1 MRDISNELLSW
12 IKGAAPMAGPMGN
25 LWCRHKQRPPP
36 WAKIEFARLCKKHF
50 GKTPR
55 RMMGEERA
63 RLAGLTWEDWDAR
76 AKARAREFPRPAHE
90 EREAPEWDGSLGEGI
105 IDTE

>member
-1 MRDISNELLSW
+1 
-12 IKGAAPMAGPMGN
+12 
-25 LWCRHKQRPPP
+25 
-36 WAKIEFARLCKKHF
+36 
-50 GKTPR
+50 
-55 RMMGEERA
+55 MGEERA